1 MTTKSPFFVVEE
13 FVSPLQ
19 CEDIVERLNNIL
31 PQRDVKNK
39 VLCTQKINKLTEMRI
54 MPSLQELMPSLEKHF
69 EFDYLGTTSFKFNW
83 YPTGY
88 NDQTIICDNSVKIS
102 SGWKRTNEYDFSGL
116 IFLNDF
122 RAEAPFD
129 DYYEV
134 KGGKHEYI
142 THQFGFNPQRGTLI
156 IHPSAPNFTYSIT
169 PIEVGN
175 LNVIRFNLKA
185 VEEYNYDM
193 NKFKGNYKTWF
204 VDNN

>member
-83 YPTGY
+83 
-88 NDQTIICDNSVKIS
+88 
-102 SGWKRTNEYDFSGL
+102 
-116 IFLNDF
+116 
-122 RAEAPFD
+122 
-129 DYYEV
+129 
-134 KGGKHEYI
+134 
-142 THQFGFNPQRGTLI
+142 
-156 IHPSAPNFTYSIT
+156 
-169 PIEVGN
+169 
-175 LNVIRFNLKA
+175 
-185 VEEYNYDM
+185 
-193 NKFKGNYKTWF
+193 
-204 VDNN
+204 